1 MHPTTPA
8 AASPAVARPPVP
20 SDKAWASLI
29 TSDAYLPGLLTL
41 NHALRGVG
49 SSYPLVALYTPSLS
63 AAALAAL
70 AARAIPALAVPALSP
85 RSGKSYPDDPRFDDC
100 WTKLV
105 VFSLVGFARL
115 VLLDA
120 DMLPLRNMDELMDL
134 PLDADR
140 RVFAAAHACVCN
152 PLGKP
157 HYPRAWVPRN
167 CAFTAQHAD
176 PDAAQVRAPD
186 AAAGLGALNSGLLV
200 VRPSHG
206 LFDQIVGHM
215 HANADRYTHPDQ
227 DLLADL
233 YRGRWVA
240 LPYVYNALKTMPA
253 RGVHDAIWR
262 PGSIKN
268 VHYILS
274 PKPWEELDQS
284 GNWTGTDET
293 HAWWVEANKERL
305 RQEEGKGGSGVKDA

>member
-1 MHPTTPA
+1 MQRYLLHPQIAGHTKGGRSTEINVCRGTLDLAPTIAIAGSHLPAPILVHHPQAVLSIPPQSPHQHQLAAPATMHPTTPA
-8 AASPAVARPPVP
+8 AASPA
-20 SDKAWASLI
+20 
-29 TSDAYLPGLLTL
+29 
-41 NHALRGVG
+41 
-49 SSYPLVALYTPSLS
+49 
-63 AAALAAL
+63 
-70 AARAIPALAVPALSP
+70 
-85 RSGKSYPDDPRFDDC
+85 SYPDDPRFDDC